1 MYVQASLLAAA
12 VRTTEVSAL
21 KQALKWSED
30 ELSLTKGQLEESKG
44 KIYPRLYS

>member
-1 MYVQASLLAAA
+1 MYMQASLLAPAA
-12 VRTTEVSAL
+12 RTTEVSAL
-21 KQALKWSED
+21 KQALKRSED